1 MKKGLSMALSL
12 AMVVTLAAGCAS
24 KENTSSE
31 TSSETTTNSADS
43 AKSDVKELSFEVMIP
58 KFSTDPKDTLIQKE
72 WEKEMESYLGVKL
85 NITWNRLQWGDEYF
99 QKSKLALSTGEMPDI
114 MLVLGKDQIDQ
125 YGTDGLFA
133 DLTPYVQ
140 EGQNYKSFIDATG
153 DAEKY
158 LYSGDNKIYAFF
170 DGYNNPMDLQPS
182 QYNAAYRL
190 DTFEQN
196 GIKIPTTVD
205 EFYDAAKKLKELYP
219 DVYPVGV
226 SENYLAFSGFFNMFH
241 AHDGGYYDGEKF
253 VYGPTEENFKE
264 ALQFMNKLF
273 AEKLLDPAFNI
284 DQIDQARPKATTGKT
299 FMYPALWSGFVT
311 EFNKN
316 TQAAVKWTNALF
328 PASKYGAGWQQSAE
342 PKGKGLSNGSGI
354 VISAKAEHPEIL
366 AKLVDYQYSE
376 KMMNLMNWGIE
387 GNTYVVKDGKKE
399 LAPSLLKAPDLY
411 AEMDKLGLGTTGG
424 SRSGIVWTPQDK
436 LAKYTDPGSV
446 TTFYHD
452 GKAEEISYW
461 VANGTYAKDAI
472 NPNDFAPH
480 ILFSKDELETKSS
493 ISTAL
498 ETYIK
503 ESISNFITGKM
514 KFSEWESFQ
523 DKLKKLGSET
533 VIKMYND
540 KIGK

>member
-1 MKKGLSMALSL
+1 MKKVLSIVISL
-12 AMVVTLAAGCAS
+12 VMIMTFIAACSKNDNSSPSSSAS
-24 KENTSSE
+24 NSSPNTA
-31 TSSETTTNSADS
+31 NN
-43 AKSDVKELSFEVMIP
+43 SDVKELSFEVMIP
-58 KFSTDPKDTLIQKE
+58 KFSVDPKDTLIQKE

-114 MLVLGKDQIDQ
+114 MLALGKDQIDQ
-125 YGTDGLFA
+125 YGMEGLFA

-190 DTFEQN
+190 DIFEKN

-226 SENYLAFSGFFNMFH
+226 SENYLAYNGFYNSFH
-241 AHDGGYYDGEKF
+241 AHEGVYYNGDKF
-253 VYGPTEENFKE
+253 VFGPAEENFKD
-264 ALQFMNKLF
+264 AVQFMNKLF
-273 AEKLLDPAFNI
+273 SEKLLDPAFGV
-284 DQIDQARPKATTGKT
+284 DGIDQARPKATTGKT
-299 FMYPALWSGFVT
+299 FMYPAMWSGFIA
-311 EFNKN
+311 EFNTN
-316 TQAAVKWTNALF
+316 TQASGKWTNALF
-328 PASKYGAGWQQSAE
+328 PSSKYGVAWQQGAE
-342 PKGKGLSNGSGI
+342 PKGKGLSNGSGL
-354 VISAKAEHPEIL
+354 VISAKAKHPELL

-387 GNTYVVKDGKKE
+387 GETYVVNGDKKE
-399 LAPSLLKAPDLY
+399 LAPNILNAENIY

-461 VANGTYAKDAI
+461 VANGTYAKDSI
-472 NPNDFAPH
+472 NPNDFAPR
-480 ILFSKDELETKSS
+480 ILFSKEENETKAA
-493 ISTAL
+493 ISTAID
-498 ETYIK
+498 TYVK
-503 ESISNFITGKM
+503 ESIANFITGKM
-514 KFSEWESFQ
+514 KLSDWDKFQ
-523 DKLKKLGSET
+523 DKLN
-533 VIKMYND
+533 KMGVESLLKMHND